1 MTQEQDTARKIVE
14 VLEQGASELDVVT
27 CGKLADVRKQAVDAM
42 AVPEARVQEAHAG
55 VGHYISEH
63 VHGQRA
69 WVPMALLLAATL
81 LLFLVMQ
88 QQAPREPVEADALL
102 LASELPPEA
111 YLDKGFD
118 AWLENSSQL

>member
-1 MTQEQDTARKIVE
+1 MTREQDTARKIVE
-14 VLEQGASELDVVT
+14 VLERGASELDAAT
-27 CGKLADVRKQAVDAM
+27 CGKLADVRKQAVAAM
-42 AVPEARVQEAHAG
+42 VAPETRVQEAHAG

-63 VHGQRA
+63 MHGQRA

-81 LLFLVMQ
+81 LLFLVM